1 MKVSAQQKLS
11 KRLNS
16 LAKTKKTYR
25 CSSCGATSAKWIGR
39 CPSCNEWNTFEEELI
54 APTNNHRASV
64 SILDES
70 KSKPTLIK
78 EVISSAT
85 ERYQSGLAEFDRI
98 LGNGIIPGSLMLL
111 GGEPGIGKSTIA
123 LQIAMSFK
131 DKVLYCSGE
140 ESIQQIKI
148 RSERIEKQNDTC
160 YVFNEQNLE
169 QIFEN
174 ARQIK
179 PGLIVIDSIQTVFSI
194 QNESLPGS
202 VTQLRECTH
211 MLMNYAKTEQIPII
225 IIGHITKDG
234 VLAGPKLLEH
244 MVDVVMIFEGDLNN
258 NYRIIR
264 TLKNRFGAVP
274 ELAVYEMTSA
284 GLNEVTNPSSLFF
297 HFDGNKSSG
306 VTAANTLNGVRPI
319 FTELQVL
326 VSIPVYANPQRNAT
340 GYDIKRLNM
349 LLAVIEKKLGFKVL
363 MKDVFLN
370 ISGGLKI
377 QDPASD
383 LAIIMAVIS
392 SFADKQL
399 DNYTCFCAEVSL
411 TGELKP
417 VNKLAQRIAEAEKIG
432 FKKVIIPKIAGFKA
446 EGAKKIN
453 IQSFE
458 SVSQVVRSVFAG

>member
-1 MKVSAQQKLS
+1 M
-11 KRLNS
+11 
-16 LAKTKKTYR
+16 AKAKKIYR

-39 CPSCNEWNTFEEELI
+39 CPTCNEWNTFEEEI
-54 APTNNHRASV
+54 EAPVTKHRATV
-64 SILDES
+64 TALNDTR
-70 KSKPTLIK
+70 SKPVLVK
-78 EVISSAT
+78 EVKSSST
-85 ERYQSGLAEFDRI
+85 QRYKTGLAEFDRI

-123 LQIAMSFK
+123 LQLAMSYK
-131 DKVLYCSGE
+131 NTVLYCSGE
-140 ESIQQIKI
+140 ESIQQIKV
-148 RSERIEKQNDTC
+148 RSERLENQNENC
-160 YVFNEQNLE
+160 YLFNEQNLE
-169 QIFEN
+169 HIFDQ
-174 ARQIK
+174 AKSIK
-179 PGLIVIDSIQTVFSI
+179 PGLIVIDSIQTIFTT

-211 MLMNYAKTEQIPII
+211 MLMKYAKTENIPVI

-264 TLKNRFGAVP
+264 TMKNRFGAVP
-274 ELAVYEMTSA
+274 ELAVYEMTST

-297 HFDGNKSSG
+297 HFDGKQNSG
-306 VTAANTLNGVRPI
+306 VTAANTINGVRPI
-319 FTELQVL
+319 FTEAQVL
-326 VSIPVYANPQRNAT
+326 VSTPVYANPQRNAT

-383 LAIIMAVIS
+383 LAIIMAIIS

-399 DNYTCFCAEVSL
+399 DNYTCFCAEISL

-417 VNKLAQRIAEAEKIG
+417 INKIAQRITEAEKIG
-432 FKKVIIPKIAGFKA
+432 FKKIVVPKLTN
-446 EGAKKIN
+446 KKIDGATK
-453 IQSFE
+453 IQIKSFE
-458 SVSQVVRSVFAG
+458 NVNEVVRSVFAG